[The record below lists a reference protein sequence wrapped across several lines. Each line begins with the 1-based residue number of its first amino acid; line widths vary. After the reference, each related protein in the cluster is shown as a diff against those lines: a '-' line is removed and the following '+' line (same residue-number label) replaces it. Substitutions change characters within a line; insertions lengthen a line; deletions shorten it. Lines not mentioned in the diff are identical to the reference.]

1 MTPIEPVARRAAE
14 VTNRGRWRMR
24 FVGQQT
30 LTAVIGMAVAGAGQ
44 ATHAQSAR
52 PPKPAFATA
61 VASSD
66 SLDFFGAVESP
77 DGRWAIFSSAVRG
90 GPTNLWVMPARGG
103 TPRRLTEGN
112 HTDSRPTWFPSGR
125 RIAFMSSRVRGIMAS
140 DFDPVAG
147 RLTGELK
154 RVSIEEALWLD
165 VSPDGK
171 HIAYMAGN
179 RLRVIPSSGGT
190 ALTILDHSAAGSPIL
205 ASPKFS
211 ADGRDVYVSTRGQGG
226 STLAKLLRVPVN
238 GGEATTAFVG
248 PSDAVF
254 WGVVADPAKDRVM
267 IATQRGTWILTM
279 RGDTIGLLPTQD
291 GAMATTF
298 SWDGRRLVKS
308 TGIGNTVVRLVP
320 TAGGQSLDFTPG
332 EGNDWP
338 VAWSADA
345 TQLYSYVGDS
355 TPARTKPGLM
365 VSAVNGGERRF
376 IPFAPSD
383 TLYKWRHWRQMLVF
397 GNGRYWAFT
406 PRLPQPTLPL
416 ALYDT
421 QTRTIREVTRNAV
434 LIVFSGGGLRVGGP
448 ELHYLEQRGAGQ
460 ELRAVRGNGESRVL
474 HATSRLRAPW
484 LIALHGDR
492 VALGEHVGD
501 STVLYVAR
509 AMAHEQRLTAVRG
522 KVAEIV
528 WSPDGKTLAA
538 LVNPPQP
545 GTRAKSNVM
554 FVGIT
559 KKGVVSQALRFVPIE
574 FGWELAW
581 LADGQAV
588 TLLEEGGGGTT
599 TRVLRVPLAPNG
611 QPTSLTPNERRT
623 FWGQYPSP
631 DGRYAAIPVE
641 RFGASTLWNIDVDSA
656 AKAWRAKKGDR

>member
-1 MTPIEPVARRAAE
+1 
-14 VTNRGRWRMR
+14 MR
-24 FVGQQT
+24 SVGQQT
-30 LTAVIGMAVAGAGQ
+30 LTAVIGMAALAPGQ
-44 ATHAQSAR
+44 SAHAQGAR

-77 DGRWAIFSSAVRG
+77 DGRWAIFSSAIRG
-90 GPTNLWVMPARGG
+90 GPTNLWVMPTRGG
-103 TPRRLTEGN
+103 APRRLTEGN
-112 HTDSRPTWFPSGR
+112 HTDGRPTWFPSGR

-140 DFDPVAG
+140 DFDPVTG

-154 RVSIEEALWLD
+154 RVSIEEAVWLD

-171 HIAYMAGN
+171 HIVYTEGK

-190 ALTILDHSAAGSPIL
+190 AVTILDHSAAGSPLL
-205 ASPKFS
+205 ANPKFS

-238 GGEATTAFVG
+238 GGQATAAFVS
-248 PSDAVF
+248 PSDGVF

-279 RGDTIGLLPTQD
+279 RGDTIGLLPAQG

-298 SWDGRRLVKS
+298 SRDGRRLVKS
-308 TGIGNTVVRLVP
+308 TGIENTVVRLVP
-320 TAGGQSLDFTPG
+320 TTGGQTIDLTPG

-355 TPARTKPGLM
+355 TPARFKPGLM
-365 VSAVNGGERRF
+365 VSAVNGGGRRL
-376 IPFAPSD
+376 IPFAPTD
-383 TLYKWRHWRQMLVF
+383 TSYKWRHWRQMLVF

-421 QTRTIREVTRNAV
+421 QTRTIREVTRNA
-434 LIVFSGGGLRVGGP
+434 LAIVFSGGGLRVGGP
-448 ELHYLEQRGAGQ
+448 ELHYVEQRGAGQ
-460 ELRAVRGNGESRVL
+460 ELRAVRGDGEPRVL

-509 AMAHEQRLTAVRG
+509 GMADEQRLTAVRG

-528 WSPDGKTLAA
+528 WSPDGKTLAV

-545 GTRAKSNVM
+545 GTRARPNVM
-554 FVGIT
+554 FVDIT
-559 KKGVVSQALRFVPIE
+559 EQGMIRQAPRFVPIE
-574 FGWELAW
+574 LGWELAW
-581 LADGQAV
+581 LADGHAV

-599 TRVLRVPLAPNG
+599 TRVLSVPLAPNG

-631 DGRYAAIPVE
+631 DGRYVAIPVE
-641 RFGASTLWNIDVDSA
+641 RFGGSTLWNIDVDST
-656 AKAWRAKKGDR
+656 AKAWRAMKGER